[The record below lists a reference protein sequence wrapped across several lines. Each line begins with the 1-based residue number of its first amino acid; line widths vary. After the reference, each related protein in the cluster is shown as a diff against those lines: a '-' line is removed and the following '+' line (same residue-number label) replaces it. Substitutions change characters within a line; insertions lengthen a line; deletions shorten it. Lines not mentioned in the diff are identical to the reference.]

1 MIYHGIY
8 SLDTYSIEESVTKDF
23 LKKGNVDF
31 IINIVDASLLERSLY
46 LTLELLKLNIP
57 IIIVLNKID
66 VLRKNKVNI
75 DIIKLQK
82 ILNVTMLPIS
92 ASNGK
97 GLNNVLDELLKG
109 ENEKYTKDSKIEFN
123 KFKYIDNIIRE
134 CVTKQQNITNLTD
147 VLDNVILNKFLGI
160 PIFLIIMFI
169 LFYLTFSIGN
179 IANELLEKLIEA
191 IANNSLVILNNMN
204 IDKSLISLIVDG
216 IIPGVGSILVFI
228 PNLLVLF
235 LLLAIL
241 EDSGYMARVTYIMN
255 ETMKKFGL
263 PGKGIIPLI
272 LGFGC
277 SVPAVMST
285 RILENYKDRFKIMM
299 IIPFMSCYAKIPIY
313 VLISQTFFG
322 KNSSVLSFMM
332 YIFRYN
338 FCINNDVDFKKY
350 I

>member
-1 MIYHGIY
+1 M
-8 SLDTYSIEESVTKDF
+8 DTYSIEESVTKNF
-23 LKKGNVDF
+23 LKKSNIDF

-57 IIIVLNKID
+57 MIIVLNKID
-66 VLRKNKVNI
+66 VLKKNKANI

-82 ILNVTMLPIS
+82 KLNVIILPIS
-92 ASNGK
+92 ASSGK
-97 GLNNVLDELLKG
+97 GLNNVLDKLL
-109 ENEKYTKDSKIEFN
+109 EEKYEKYINNTEVEFN

-134 CVTKQQNITNLTD
+134 CVTKQQNKTNLTD
-147 VLDNVILNKFLGI
+147 ILDTTILNKFLGI

-179 IANELLEKLIEA
+179 IANELLEKLIEL
-191 IANNSLVILNNMN
+191 IANNSVIILNNMN
-204 IDKSLISLIVDG
+204 IDKSLISLIADG

-255 ETMKKFGL
+255 EIMKKLGL

-285 RILENYKDRFKIMM
+285 RILENPKDRFKIMM

-332 YIFRYN
+332 YIIRYT
-338 FCINNDVDFKKY
+338 FCNNDDDSFKEY